1 MRALNAQ
8 IRLEPAGPRVGAHR
22 RAPLRPDGGRSLP
35 VTHGRAFRALL
46 GLTFALVF
54 VSLLG
59 CESAEKYKRSAAT
72 DTTSVARTGTLAIKG
87 TPDEMRFVRNLG
99 HGMDTARV
107 LWDVGEKAAA
117 IATVDS
123 LRTVAEATLDTVP
136 LGHPVA
142 NFLLIYVTDA
152 YDRLSAWH
160 KERGDDK
167 DVQTLNMHFESLAE
181 RLQRRR
187 ATTDSTK
194 TP

>member
-1 MRALNAQ
+1 MRSCHQ
-8 IRLEPAGPRVGAHR
+8 QSVP
-22 RAPLRPDGGRSLP
+22 P
-35 VTHGRAFRALL
+35 VTGRAYFPFPWSGVGLGVRA
-46 GLTFALVF
+46 TASLVF
-54 VSLLG
+54 LLLLVSLLG

-72 DTTSVARTGTLAIKG
+72 DSTSLPQAGTLAVKG
-87 TPDEMRFVRNLG
+87 TPEEMRVVRNFG
-99 HGMDTARV
+99 HGMDSARV
-107 LWDVGEKAAA
+107 LWDMGEKAAA

-123 LRTVAEATLDTVP
+123 LRVVAEATLDTIP

-167 DVQTLNMHFESLAE
+167 DIQTLNLRFESLAE
-181 RLQRRR
+181 RLQKRRDS
-187 ATTDSTK
+187 TTATK